1 MPARQIAVTRELAV
15 YICVVVC
22 SFSFFLHHRDKYYLA
37 MYSSFTAI
45 LCLMGSMVGTRR
57 IKAQQ

>member
-1 MPARQIAVTRELAV
+1 V
-15 YICVVVC
+15 YICDVVWNFWRV
-22 SFSFFLHHRDKYYLA
+22 FLQQRDKYYLA